1 MSGPSPASSGPRAGA
16 AAGPA
21 PAAPPP
27 APPPRAVLR
36 RGAGAAGAL
45 ALASAGVAAGAAG
58 AQLGGGCAV
67 PPAALGLVV
76 AGLQLARLTLL
87 ALAAATQ
94 WTAGLAARAWA
105 REEARLG
112 SLNISG
118 VSASLRGSSL
128 WGTPNLGFSHG
139 LPLSAESTLG
149 DPESGTSTHL
159 FSHRETAARGGVQE
173 RYQRLN
179 MVLDFE
185 LFLTLVGLV
194 PVAVVYLVLS
204 LVELGRAPCAA
215 VAADGLNIASLVL
228 CLSSLVARAGGGP
241 MPLQWRPLLGTG
253 PEAQLVWEA
262 HYMGRVEQWLRQI
275 MLFMGA
281 PKYYW
286 FFFSKSAELG
296 AAAHPVAMGAAKIFT
311 SVRAKGGT
319 SLLEFLSV
327 LNALRKEDTL
337 EQAEIKR
344 EEAGALTK
352 EDMQVGRWA
361 VPQAR
366 SRERGLPPVFSGRA
380 LPDDPDLR
388 LTVAVQEAASMV
400 RFSTA
405 CYSGI
410 QLDLLRHKKSFLFF
424 LLRRQEIVWTLL
436 GFGTNRCDNPVSD
449 PTGEI
454 APYPA
459 QGDTNAE
466 KKPPGP
472 GRILKGDN
480 PWQGNAR
487 AFCRYA
493 HIELGDLRGGRIGK
507 RKVRAEAF
515 NLASGLLAYFISTV
529 RDTRCVVVAVRGT
542 GDLNDVLLDLSAYE
556 IAVTAED
563 LGLPEDQNACKR
575 WGWAHFGVLNAVR
588 ELARELTG
596 EDGQSGPLNDLLGP
610 GGECEGWDLR
620 VVGQSLGGAVA
631 GLMALRLRRLFPAV
645 RGICYNPLPVLDSQA
660 IAAVGADACRAHCL
674 AVCYANDVVSRLTF
688 PAVSRLADRI
698 EEHLLEKKGR
708 QRGCCAVPG
717 CLRPYGWLNELA
729 CLGCGYCLFCY
740 FNAAENVDDTVTSAG
755 RAIVAQDYPYT
766 PPGAISSTSTPRG
779 DGTPPPSPARSRSW
793 KPKLLTMGGSSSK
806 TPQVKM
812 HKKPRASRGSSKPRT
827 KPEGSGAPGVDA
839 TRPGSETP
847 RGASLGVSEPQ
858 SIGASRGRPA
868 EEAAPPR
875 RPVGPGDEPP
885 GDVGP
890 SSMPGAVGDVVRH
903 SSFNSQISNHSAKL
917 QFSGPQFLLFG
928 DIVHLQPI
936 TPSKE
941 HANAKENM
949 WKASFKF
956 PDDFVDISLADDFIA
971 NHFPWHL
978 EAALGW
984 VCGQTREGT
993 AGRARKKAGAAP
1005 GTVKGRV

>member
-1 MSGPSPASSGPRAGA
+1 M
-16 AAGPA
+16 
-21 PAAPPP
+21 
-27 APPPRAVLR
+27 
-36 RGAGAAGAL
+36 
-45 ALASAGVAAGAAG
+45 
-58 AQLGGGCAV
+58 

-76 AGLQLARLTLL
+76 AGLQLARLALL
-87 ALAAATQ
+87 ALAAVTQ
-94 WTAGLAARAWA
+94 WMAGLAARAWA
-105 REEARLG
+105 KEEARLG

-118 VSASLRGSSL
+118 FSASIRGSSL
-128 WGTPNLGFSHG
+128 WGTPPLSGFSPQG
-139 LPLSAESTLG
+139 LPLSADSTLG
-149 DPESGTSTHL
+149 DPESGHSSRL
-159 FSHRETAARGGVQE
+159 YSHRESAARGGVQR
-173 RYQRLN
+173 RYSRLN

-185 LFLTLVGLV
+185 LLLTLVGLV
-194 PVAVVYLVLS
+194 PVVVVYLVLS
-204 LVELGRAPCAA
+204 IVELGRAPCAA
-215 VAADGLNIASLVL
+215 PAADGLSIASLVL
-228 CLSSLVARAGGGP
+228 CLSSLVARVGGGP

-253 PEAQLVWEA
+253 PGAQLVWEA

-286 FFFSKSAELG
+286 FFFSKSSELG

-327 LNALRKEDTL
+327 LNALRKEDTV

-344 EEAGALTK
+344 EEAGALAK
-352 EDMQVGRWA
+352 EDLQVGRWA
-361 VPQAR
+361 VPR
-366 SRERGLPPVFSGRA
+366 SRSQESGFPPIFSGRE

-424 LLRRQEIVWTLL
+424 LLRRQEIFWTLL
-436 GFGTNRCDNPVSD
+436 GFGTNRCANPVAD
-449 PTGEI
+449 PTGEAEPI
-454 APYPA
+454 PTKK
-459 QGDTNAE
+459 GAE
-466 KKPPGP
+466 KKALSP
-472 GRILKGDN
+472 GRILTGDN

-515 NLASGLLAYFISTV
+515 NMASGLLAYFISTV

-563 LGLPEDQNACKR
+563 LGLPEDPAKVAGRR

-620 VVGQSLGGAVA
+620 IVGQSLGGAVA
-631 GLMALRLRRLFPAV
+631 GLMALRLRQLFPAV

-674 AVCYANDVVSRLTF
+674 MVCYANDVVSRLTF
-688 PAVSRLADRI
+688 PAVSRVAERI
-698 EEHLLEKKGR
+698 EEHLIEKKLR
-708 QRGCCAVPG
+708 QRGCCTIPS
-717 CLRPYGWLNELA
+717 CLRPYGWLKELG
-729 CLGCGYCLFCY
+729 CLGCGYCIFCF
-740 FNAAENVDDTVTSAG
+740 FNAAENVDETVTPAG

-766 PPGAISSTSTPRG
+766 APGAISAKSTPRG
-779 DGTPPPSPARSRSW
+779 DSTPPPSPARSRSW
-793 KPKLLTMGGSSSK
+793 KPKLLTMGGSFSK
-806 TPQVKM
+806 TPQIKM
-812 HKKPRASRGSSKPRT
+812 QKKSRASRGSSKPKKKQEVLGAEHSRSDA
-827 KPEGSGAPGVDA
+827 PES
-839 TRPGSETP
+839 GSETP
-847 RGASLGVSEPQ
+847 RGALGCPLED
-858 SIGASRGRPA
+858 
-868 EEAAPPR
+868 AAPSM
-875 RPVGPGDEPP
+875 RPNGEGEKLP

-890 SSMPGAVGDVVRH
+890 SSMPGSFRDTVRQT
-903 SSFNSQISNHSAKL
+903 SFNSQISNHSAGL

-936 TPSKE
+936 TPSKDQT
-941 HANAKENM
+941 NVKENM

-956 PDDFVDISLADDFIA
+956 PDHFTDISLADDFIS

-984 VCGQTREGT
+984 VCGQTP
-993 AGRARKKAGAAP
+993 ADAP
-1005 GTVKGRV
+1005 GKTKKKTGSTPKAVKGRV